1 MPGGIQGRLLREQA
15 KAQKLK
21 NEAMEQQMSSPLPM
35 LQNMAALQNVLS
47 ADDRNISSLLS
58 TAGYHSDPTEI
69 IQNLLRQRGV
79 QGRFRPK
86 AVDPRIA
93 QEQMKMQQ
101 FTNMMNMLNTNRT
114 DPSSGS
120 VNAEQLEALR
130 NSPIGQ
136 QLMEIVQQQQA
147 Q

>member
-21 NEAMEQQMSSPLPM
+21 NEAMERQMSSPLPM
-35 LQNMAALQNVLS
+35 LQNIAALQNVLS
-47 ADDRNISSLLS
+47 ADDRNISNLLS

-114 DPSSGS
+114 GPSSGS
-120 VNAEQLEALR
+120 VNAEQLEALQ